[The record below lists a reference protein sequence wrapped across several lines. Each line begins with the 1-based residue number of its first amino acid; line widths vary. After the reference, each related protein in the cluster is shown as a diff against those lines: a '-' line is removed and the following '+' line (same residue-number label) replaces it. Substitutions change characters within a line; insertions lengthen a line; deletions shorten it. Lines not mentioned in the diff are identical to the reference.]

1 MDQGDAAP
9 RPIVRPLVGG
19 ILHVAWTA
27 DGAGVSGGA
36 CDADPGRAARRAA
49 GEYAQHV
56 SHLSAA
62 GALPVLAGPGDRPR
76 IAPAAHA
83 AAGSPPT
90 SWVAGHGM
98 RDGTE
103 VAVPAQ
109 AVFLGWDPPPPEIR
123 WCVQTSAGTAAGAD
137 PERARTAALLEVIE
151 RHVLERGWRTGDI
164 RFEELD
170 HLHDAVLPPGL
181 TGALRDGGVT
191 LRTLRVAGLSPD
203 VVTAFLHR
211 SDGTALTCGAAARG
225 DTAAAV
231 RHAVYEAVGN
241 RLALSAPRGP
251 ARPGGH
257 DHDGDSARPGGP
269 DRDPARPG
277 AGDGGSVY
285 PGARDGGSA
294 RPGDRDRDRGLAA
307 AAAGPRHLDFVRRRT
322 VGAGEPRTAPVT
334 PAGLLETAEA
344 LFGRQPAEVRLP
356 SVGPYAVHRVVCHGS
371 EVFQPLTPPAGLAC
385 PLA

>member
-27 DGAGVSGGA
+27 DDAGVSGGA

-56 SHLSAA
+56 SHLSAS
-62 GALPVLAGPGDRPR
+62 GALPVLAGPGDRPV

-109 AVFLGWDPPPPEIR
+109 AVFLGWDPPPPETR
-123 WCVQTSAGTAAGAD
+123 WCVQTSAGTAAGPD
-137 PERARTAALLEVIE
+137 RERARTAALLEVIE

-164 RFEELD
+164 LFEELD

-181 TGALRDGGVT
+181 TGALRAGGVV
-191 LRTLRVAGLSPD
+191 LRTFRVAGLSPD

-225 DTAAAV
+225 DTADAV

-241 RLALSAPRGP
+241 RLALSAPRRP
-251 ARPGGH
+251 ARPGTRDRGEVPAQPGTR
-257 DHDGDSARPGGP
+257 DGSSARPGG
-269 DRDPARPG
+269 
-277 AGDGGSVY
+277 
-285 PGARDGGSA
+285 RDGSPT
-294 RPGDRDRDRGLAA
+294 RPGDRDRERGLAA

-322 VGAGEPRTAPVT
+322 SGAGEPRTVPVT
-334 PAGLLETAEA
+334 TARLLETAEA
-344 LFGRQPAEVRLP
+344 LFGHQPAEVRLP

-371 EVFQPLTPPAGLAC
+371 EVLQPLTPPAGLAC
-385 PLA
+385 PIA

>member
-1 MDQGDAAP
+1 
-9 RPIVRPLVGG
+9 
-19 ILHVAWTA
+19 
-27 DGAGVSGGA
+27 
-36 CDADPGRAARRAA
+36 RRAA

-62 GALPVLAGPGDRPR
+62 GALPVLACPGDRPR
-76 IAPAAHA
+76 IEPAAHA

-90 SWVAGHGM
+90 SWVVGHGM

-151 RHVLERGWRTGDI
+151 RHVLERGWRAGDI

-181 TGALRDGGVT
+181 TGALRDGGVA

-241 RLALSAPRGP
+241 RLALSAPRGST
-251 ARPGGH
+251 RPGGH
-257 DHDGDSARPGGP
+257 DRDG
-269 DRDPARPG
+269 DPARPG
-277 AGDGGSVY
+277 ALDGGSAY

-294 RPGDRDRDRGLAA
+294 RLGDRDRDRGLAA

-322 VGAGEPRTAPVT
+322 VGAGEPRTVPVT